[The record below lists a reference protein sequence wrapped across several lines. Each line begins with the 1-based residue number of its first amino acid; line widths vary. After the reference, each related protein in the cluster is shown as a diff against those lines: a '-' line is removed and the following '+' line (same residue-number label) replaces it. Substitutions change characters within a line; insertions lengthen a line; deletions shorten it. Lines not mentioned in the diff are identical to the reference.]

1 MGSSSESSSGANK
14 YGNYSDL
21 YDCEKCKHDKDQK
34 EVKVIRWISIP
45 MTNSFIYL
53 WITLSRIPLM
63 FSIGNVCNGKNF
75 THDCIEAFI
84 KCKVCGKISYY
95 TLEYSSSGRKIR
107 GGKYQFYV
115 KDEGVFEYE
124 PENMNLQDLYDVFD
138 KVQFNISGKDYDISE
153 RNCKHYAESICHFIY
168 KGFYEIDEK
177 KRNNGY
183 TFHEK
188 VNATYLDSFLKKII
202 KK

>member
-1 MGSSSESSSGANK
+1 MDINSNDKFLHISLDYLIKNTT
-14 YGNYSDL
+14 NVFNW
-21 YDCEKCKHDKDQK
+21 KCLQ
-34 EVKVIRWISIP
+34 W
-45 MTNSFIYL
+45 
-53 WITLSRIPLM
+53 
-63 FSIGNVCNGKNF
+63 KNF

-138 KVQFNISGKDYDISE
+138 KV
-153 RNCKHYAESICHFIY
+153 
-168 KGFYEIDEK
+168 
-177 KRNNGY
+177 
-183 TFHEK
+183 
-188 VNATYLDSFLKKII
+188 
-202 KK
+202 